1 MQAARKC
8 GLFYLP
14 SKDYMQKPKMRCKTS
29 RLSRFYHFAIGLYY
43 FMTKAF
49 RRRLNASKKSRRDFL
64 SFYDRPFL
72 IISSENKKRK
82 SGGDFLKNAYGK
94 RFLPE
99 LLTVSDDNH
108 QNN

>member
-72 IISSENKKRK
+72 IISSENKKGSPAGTSSKTRMENVFIIRTAD
-82 SGGDFLKNAYGK
+82 SIG
-94 RFLPE
+94 
-99 LLTVSDDNH
+99 
-108 QNN
+108 